1 MCLVFYLP
9 KKARSNFRYRLFCS
23 KKRPNSSTWT
33 KFVTSRSFVYLQH
46 SFLRRISTVS
56 WEQSKEAFKV
66 LVNKNAGYHRYILRL
81 TNLIKMQLWKM
92 KTFYP
97 RKKTIFPTIFSNFS
111 NVQRFLF
118 FFLPNKPH
126 IEGWEHIF
134 SKKYHIIRILHQ
146 ICYLQRF

>member
-97 RKKTIFPTIFSNFS
+97 RKKKQFSLPYFLIFPTF
-111 NVQRFLF
+111 NVFC